1 MSQNQKSSDTGD
13 KSASERLAAL
23 KLALQNDLRDAPIM
37 AKVALE
43 NLFNRDDSDS
53 GPAVKS
59 AGRVGRQQGKV
70 SELTAMADLKPGGA
84 DHLRRILELIGGNMS
99 GARKV
104 GTVHDMRFVIF
115 DDDKKI
121 LFCTAYDGDWDT
133 YIEDFATKIPDLMD
147 LLFANVEGWP
157 GIHSPEVKDFIASH
171 QLTAD
176 GWYVDAPY
184 LTVVETRRVQ
194 ENQQALETFMDEYSK
209 TAKPVDDMSEAELRA
224 SQKKLQEFLQKLG
237 TASSGVA

>member
-1 MSQNQKSSDTGD
+1 MTRNSKQNNSSDAG
-13 KSASERLAAL
+13 SRLEKL
-23 KLALQNDLRDAPIM
+23 RLALQNDLRDAPVM
-37 AKVALE
+37 AKIALE
-43 NLFNRDDSDS
+43 KLLDRGELEQ
-53 GPAVKS
+53 GPNVGS

-84 DHLRRILELIGGNMS
+84 DHLRRILGLIGGNMS

-133 YIEDFATKIPDLMD
+133 YIDDFATKIPDLMD

-157 GIHSPEVKDFIASH
+157 GIHSPEVKDYIASH

-184 LTVVETRRVQ
+184 LTVVETRRLQ
-194 ENQQALETFMDEYSK
+194 DNQKLLEQFMDEYAEN
-209 TAKPVDDMSEAELRA
+209 AKPASEMSEAELRA
-224 SQKKLQEFLQKLG
+224 SQQKLQDFLQNVG
-237 TASSGVA
+237 SASSGVA

>member
-1 MSQNQKSSDTGD
+1 MTRNSKQNNSSDAG
-13 KSASERLAAL
+13 SRLEKL
-23 KLALQNDLRDAPIM
+23 RLALQNDLRDAPVM
-37 AKVALE
+37 AKIALE
-43 NLFNRDDSDS
+43 KLLDRGELEQ
-53 GPAVKS
+53 GPNVGS

-84 DHLRRILELIGGNMS
+84 DHLRRILGLIGGTMS

-133 YIEDFATKIPDLMD
+133 YIDDFATKIPDLMD

-157 GIHSPEVKDFIASH
+157 GIHSPEVKDYIASH

-184 LTVVETRRVQ
+184 LTVVETRRLQ
-194 ENQQALETFMDEYSK
+194 DNQKLLEQFMDEYAEN
-209 TAKPVDDMSEAELRA
+209 AKPASEMSEAELRA
-224 SQKKLQEFLQKLG
+224 SQQKLQDFLQKVG
-237 TASSGVA
+237 SASSGVA

>member
-1 MSQNQKSSDTGD
+1 MSQNNSNTESQSK
-13 KSASERLAAL
+13 KERLAAL
-23 KLALQNDLRDAPIM
+23 RLRIQNDLRDAPIM
-37 AKVALE
+37 AKIALE
-43 NLFNRDDSDS
+43 QIMNRDENES
-53 GPAVKS
+53 GPDVKS

-115 DDDKKI
+115 DNDKKI

-133 YIEDFATKIPDLMD
+133 YIDDFATKIPELMD

-157 GIHSPEVKDFIASH
+157 GIHSNEVKDFIANH

-184 LTVVETRRVQ
+184 LTVVETRQ
-194 ENQQALETFMDEYSK
+194 LQAKQKELDSFMDDYAQN
-209 TAKPVDDMSEAELRA
+209 AKPVAEMSEEELRA
-224 SQKKLQEFLQKLG
+224 SQQKLQDFLKKVG
-237 TASSGVA
+237 SVNNGVA

>member
-1 MSQNQKSSDTGD
+1 MTSDSMQNDSSNARD
-13 KSASERLAAL
+13 RLKKL
-23 KLALQNDLRDAPIM
+23 RLALQNDLRDAPIM
-37 AKVALE
+37 AKIALE
-43 NLFNRDDSDS
+43 KLLDRGELEQ
-53 GPAVKS
+53 GPDVGS
-59 AGRVGRQQGKV
+59 AGRVGRQQGQV

-84 DHLRRILELIGGNMS
+84 DHLRRILNLIGGNMS

-115 DDDKKI
+115 DNDRKI

-133 YIEDFATKIPDLMD
+133 YIDDFATKIPELMD

-157 GIHSPEVKDFIASH
+157 GIHSPEVKDYIASH

-184 LTVVETRRVQ
+184 LTVVETRRLQ
-194 ENQQALETFMDEYSK
+194 DNQKLLEQFMDEYAE
-209 TAKPVDDMSEAELRA
+209 TAKPAREMSEAELRA
-224 SQKKLQEFLQKLG
+224 SQQKLQDFLQKVG
-237 TASSGVA
+237 SASSGVA

>member
-1 MSQNQKSSDTGD
+1 M
-13 KSASERLAAL
+13 
-23 KLALQNDLRDAPIM
+23 
-37 AKVALE
+37 
-43 NLFNRDDSDS
+43 
-53 GPAVKS
+53 S

-84 DHLRRILELIGGNMS
+84 DHLRRILELIGGKMS

-157 GIHSPEVKDFIASH
+157 GIADPGVKDFIAQH

-176 GWYVDAPY
+176 GWFVDAPD
-184 LTVVETRRVQ
+184 LSVIDTRRIQ
-194 ENQQALETFMDEYSK
+194 RDQALLEEFMDDYSRSGN
-209 TAKPVDDMSEAELRA
+209 KPVDQMSEDELRKN
-224 SQKKLQEFLQKLG
+224 QEKLQQFLEKLG
-237 TASSGVA
+237 SHGSGVA

>member
-1 MSQNQKSSDTGD
+1 MTRNSKQNNSSDAG
-13 KSASERLAAL
+13 SRLEKL
-23 KLALQNDLRDAPIM
+23 RLALQNDLRDAPVM
-37 AKVALE
+37 AKIALE
-43 NLFNRDDSDS
+43 KLLDRGELEQ
-53 GPAVKS
+53 GPNVGS

-84 DHLRRILELIGGNMS
+84 DHLRRILGLIGGNMS

-133 YIEDFATKIPDLMD
+133 YIDDFATKIPDLMD

-157 GIHSPEVKDFIASH
+157 GIHSPEVKDYIASH

-184 LTVVETRRVQ
+184 LTVVETRRLQ
-194 ENQQALETFMDEYSK
+194 DNQKLLEQFMDEYAEN
-209 TAKPVDDMSEAELRA
+209 AKPASEMSEAELRA
-224 SQKKLQEFLQKLG
+224 SQQKLQDFLQKVG
-237 TASSGVA
+237 SASSGVA

>member
-1 MSQNQKSSDTGD
+1 
-13 KSASERLAAL
+13 
-23 KLALQNDLRDAPIM
+23 M
-37 AKVALE
+37 AKIALE
-43 NLFNRDDSDS
+43 KLLDRGELEQ
-53 GPAVKS
+53 GPNVGS

-84 DHLRRILELIGGNMS
+84 DHLRRILGLIGGNMS

-133 YIEDFATKIPDLMD
+133 YIDDFATKIPDLMD

-157 GIHSPEVKDFIASH
+157 GIHSPEVKDYIASH

-184 LTVVETRRVQ
+184 LTVVETRRLQ
-194 ENQQALETFMDEYSK
+194 DNQKLLEQFMDEYAEN
-209 TAKPVDDMSEAELRA
+209 AKPASEMSEAELRA
-224 SQKKLQEFLQKLG
+224 SQQKLQDFLQKVG
-237 TASSGVA
+237 SASSGVA

>member
-1 MSQNQKSSDTGD
+1 MTQPSDSQPQQQSTQ
-13 KSASERLAAL
+13 ERLEAL
-23 KLALQNDLRDAPIM
+23 KIALQNDLRDLPVM
-37 AKVALE
+37 AKIALE
-43 NLFNRDDSDS
+43 KILSHDQDS
-53 GPAVKS
+53 GPDVKS

-84 DHLRRILELIGGNMS
+84 QHLRRILSLIGGNMS

-157 GIHSPEVKDFIASH
+157 GIHSNEVKDYIASH

-194 ENQQALETFMDEYSK
+194 ANQKALEEFMDDYGK
-209 TAKPVDDMSEAELRA
+209 TAKSVSEMSEAELRE
-224 SQKKLQEFLQKLG
+224 SQQKVQDFLKKVG
-237 TASSGVA
+237 SASSGVA

>member
-1 MSQNQKSSDTGD
+1 MSTREHEEKLE
-13 KSASERLAAL
+13 KLRLRIE
-23 KLALQNDLRDAPIM
+23 NDLRDLPMM
-37 AKVALE
+37 AKIALE
-43 NLFNRDDSDS
+43 NAFTENEGDDSPD
-53 GPAVKS
+53 VVS

-84 DHLRRILELIGGNMS
+84 DHLRRILELIGGKMS

-157 GIHSPEVKDFIASH
+157 GIADPGVKDFIAQH

-176 GWYVDAPY
+176 GWFVDAPD
-184 LTVVETRRVQ
+184 LSVIDTRRIQ
-194 ENQQALETFMDEYSK
+194 RDQDLLEEFMDDYSRSGN
-209 TAKPVDDMSEAELRA
+209 KPVDQMSEDELRKN
-224 SQKKLQEFLQKLG
+224 QEKLQQFLEKLG
-237 TASSGVA
+237 SHGSGVA